1 MSILTLAALLLAL
14 TLLSAGAPPASAQV
28 DTAATEVE
36 VFENWSLKPPGADN
50 YSDFY
55 DGTWDSPDPT
65 NGAQRTAP

>member
-36 VFENWSLKPPGADN
+36 VFDKLELETVECCG
-50 YSDFY
+50 
-55 DGTWDSPDPT
+55 
-65 NGAQRTAP
+65 RRR